1 MEWARRTVRDFWAAE
16 HPGAAA
22 RLTSVLLTPAELLF
36 RAAVGV
42 RNARYEG
49 RRQQSTSLPVVSVGN
64 LTVGGTGKTPVVRW
78 LAEWLR
84 GAGARPA
91 IVTRG
96 YGRDE
101 VALYRRW
108 FGGHAVLAD
117 RDREACVRAA
127 AERGY
132 TVAVLDDG
140 FQHRRLA
147 RALDLL
153 LVSVEDPLRARMLP
167 RGPYRESPASA
178 RRATAVL
185 LTRSTPETR
194 HGPPQT
200 RHGPPRRRRTA
211 AWRTKLSRT
220 APGVP
225 LLDVEIRMGGWTDL
239 DGAPAPAP
247 QGDVLAVCAIAR
259 PGPFLSGLRAL
270 LPGAKVEHLAYADHH
285 DYGRRDVAAL
295 LRRLGPRTVV
305 CTAKDAVKLASF
317 PELAGRCAVM
327 GFEVVG
333 DPAEPLRRALA
344 EVVAE

>member
-1 MEWARRTVRDFWAAE
+1 MEWTRRTVRDFWAAE
-16 HPGAAA
+16 HTGTAA
-22 RLTSVLLTPAELLF
+22 RLTSVLLTPAEVPF

-42 RNARYEG
+42 RNAWYEG
-49 RRQQSTSLPVVSVGN
+49 RRQQSTSVPVVSVGN

-84 GAGARPA
+84 RAGARPA

-108 FGGHAVLAD
+108 FGEHAVLAD
-117 RDREACVRAA
+117 RNRGAGVCAA

-185 LTRSTPETR
+185 LTRCTLQPGQGAAPPEPGTP
-194 HGPPQT
+194 Q
-200 RHGPPRRRRTA
+200 PRRAA
-211 AWRTKLSRT
+211 AWRRKLSRA

-225 LLDVEIRMGGWTDL
+225 LLDVEIAMGGWTDL
-239 DGAPAPAP
+239 DGTPAPAP

-259 PGPFLSGLRAL
+259 PGTFVSGLRVL
-270 LPGAKVEHLAYADHH
+270 LPGASVEHVAYADHH
-285 DYGRRDVAAL
+285 DYSRRDVAAL
-295 LRRLGPRTVV
+295 LRRLGRRTVV
-305 CTAKDAVKLASF
+305 CTAKDAVKLAGF

-327 GFEVVG
+327 GFDVVG
-333 DPAEPLRRALA
+333 RPAEPLRRALA
-344 EVVAE
+344 EVVAG